1 MSNRRPTFWRFWQL
15 IAGMLAIAM
24 LAVLSPVGRRLFS
37 PDFSGASKAWLA
49 AHRARLSDPDLLRY
63 YVFQE
68 PADCRRSENLAGWTS
83 PLKLPEASKTSP
95 ILVPGP
101 DPGSSALSLDSVPL
115 ETPIFGVNRTLSI
128 ECWIRH
134 YGRGLTIGGNSAG
147 SGTLVAMGD
156 GVWSGFCMSLHFPGN
171 VLAFQLGRPKPLPA
185 VGVTAMQRIPPR
197 TWTHVVAT
205 WDGEEIELFVNGL
218 SSGRVAYSGPFFA
231 PKRTSRLRVGYVGNG
246 YGSIQFDL
254 SEIAI
259 YRRCLSP
266 SEIFSRIDSDFRS
279 GDAAVTRL
287 TQASRLL
294 SAGRNEESESLLREL
309 LSEPISTTLSDR
321 ARLMLGQCCRERG
334 DVADALKLFEE
345 LKEGSRITQIQR
357 QASLEFLALKND
369 YLQPAS
375 IDQRRDLSFTTV
387 NLRDATVENPGW
399 LQAVQQFTKIV
410 TDEESQTWKQAFAS
424 QILPVLQTSCVPCH
438 AADSEVS
445 SLDLTQFRTGDDAA
459 EASSSFWQSLGE
471 RVVRG
476 EMPPRGNR
484 ISLPDAPK
492 SALLRWINS
501 VPVQGLCEELSADD
515 DQPRF
520 LEEVRW
526 FNGAGVGRR
535 LTRLELKN
543 SLHLILGETLTDVEL
558 PPPEPAG
565 GEGFD
570 TAAGTLTTS
579 SSLIEFLVDS
589 LGNLVDRT
597 AARERAASF
606 AGLHR
611 VLPDNLAALQL
622 QDEPSQKAAAS
633 DHLAKFAAHAWR
645 RPWTE
650 LERERLLQLYALV
663 RADGDSVEVAVAESI
678 KAILLSPN
686 FLFVAEAEPAQR
698 GSYQITNR
706 ELATRMSLFL
716 WSSLPDLELLR
727 AADVG
732 KLDTP
737 ADIRKQI
744 RRMLA
749 DERASAL
756 GESFGLQWLGLQRL
770 EYLKKDAQL
779 YPGFTP
785 GLLADFREEASRFVA
800 AIFCEDRPLLEL
812 LNADYV
818 IVNRSLAQHY
828 GLPFPEG
835 AAWQRLAVDRQARG
849 GILTLGGTL
858 AATSFPGR
866 TSPVLRGKWILE
878 EILGQEIL
886 PPPPGTPALIP
897 VAADGRPRSMREQLQ
912 GHRSQ
917 PGCQTCHET
926 MDELG
931 FSLENFDTLGQW
943 RQADRGIPVDAS
955 AKMPDGAQFQGA
967 EGLRTVVLQ
976 RQEEF
981 ARNLCRRL
989 AGFAFCRSL
998 DRFDDC
1004 IIDRC
1009 VQKLKTS
1016 EWRSTVVLEEIILS
1030 YPFRHRFSP
1039 GHDVAV
1045 HAEPADKK

>member
-1 MSNRRPTFWRFWQL
+1 MSNRSNFARLSRW
-15 IAGMLAIAM
+15 IAGMLAIAL
-24 LAVLSPVGRRLFS
+24 LAALSPAGRCLFS
-37 PDFSGASKAWLA
+37 PDVSGASKAWLA
-49 AHRARLSDPDLLRY
+49 VHRARLSDPDLLRY
-63 YVFQE
+63 YIFQE
-68 PADCRRSENLAGWTS
+68 PMDCRRSENLAGWTS
-83 PLKLPEASKTSP
+83 PLLLPKASKTSP

-101 DPGSSALSLDSVPL
+101 EPGSSALSLDSVPL
-115 ETPIFGVNRTLSI
+115 ETPVFGVNRTLSI

-147 SGTLVAMGD
+147 SGTIVAMGD
-156 GVWSGFCMSLHFPGN
+156 GVWSGFCLSLHFPGN

-205 WDGEEIELFVNGL
+205 WDGAEIELFVNGL

-254 SEIAI
+254 SELAI
-259 YRRCLSP
+259 YRRCLSQT
-266 SEIFSRIDSDFRS
+266 EIFSRIDPDFRS
-279 GDAAVTRL
+279 GDSAVTRL

-294 SAGRNEESESLLREL
+294 SAGRNQESESLLREL
-309 LSEPISTTLSDR
+309 LSAAIPTALDQR
-321 ARLMLGQCCRERG
+321 ARLLLGQCCRERG
-334 DVADALKLFEE
+334 AVAEAMPLFEE
-345 LKEGSRITQIQR
+345 LKEHSQLTQIQR

-399 LQAVQQFTKIV
+399 LKAVQQFTMTV
-410 TDEESQTWKQAFAS
+410 TEEESSTWKQAFSS
-424 QILPVLQTSCVPCH
+424 QILPVLQKSCVPCH
-438 AADSEVS
+438 TADSEVS
-445 SLDLTQFRTGDDAA
+445 SLDLTQFRTGEDAA

-476 EMPPRGNR
+476 EMPPPGNTA
-484 ISLPDAPK
+484 SLPDAAK

-543 SLHLILGETLTDVEL
+543 SLHLLLGETLTDAEL

-570 TAAGTLTTS
+570 TAAGTVTTS

-606 AGLHR
+606 AGLRR
-611 VLPDNLAALQL
+611 VLPDNLAALQT
-622 QDEPSQKAAAS
+622 QEETSQKTAAS

-645 RPWTE
+645 RPWSQ
-650 LERERLLQLYALV
+650 LERERLLRLYTLV
-663 RADGDSVEVAVAESI
+663 RADGEAFDVAIAESL

-698 GSYQITNR
+698 GSYRITSR

-716 WSSLPDLELLR
+716 WSSIPDLELLQ
-727 AADVG
+727 AADAG
-732 KLDTP
+732 QLDTP
-737 ADIRKQI
+737 ADLRKQI

-749 DERASAL
+749 DERANAL

-770 EYLKKDAQL
+770 EYLKKDTQL
-779 YPGFTP
+779 HPGFTP

-800 AIFCEDRPLLEL
+800 AIFRESRPLLEL

-818 IVNRSLAQHY
+818 IVNKSLAQHY
-828 GLPFPEG
+828 GLSFPEG
-835 AAWQRLAVDRQARG
+835 AAWQRLAVDRQNRG

-912 GHRSQ
+912 VHRSQ

-926 MDELG
+926 MDQLG

-955 AKMPDGAQFQGA
+955 AKMPDGAEFQGV
-967 EGLRTVVLQ
+967 EGLRKVVLR

-1009 VQKLKTS
+1009 VQKLKAS

-1030 YPFRHRFSP
+1030 FPFRHRFSP
-1039 GHDVAV
+1039 GHEVAV
-1045 HAEPADKK
+1045 HAEPADQK